1 MNSNFFKD
9 NPENWKWGI
18 FYVNKNDTRLIVPKR
33 SEAFGWT
40 LNSAQNS
47 VKIGLAVI
55 ILSVIIAG
63 AY

>member
-1 MNSNFFKD
+1 MNDNFFK
-9 NPENWKWGI
+9 NTSENWKWGI
-18 FYVNKNDTRLIVPKR
+18 LYINKNDTRLIVPKR
-33 SEAFGWT
+33 SEALGWT
-40 LNSAQNS
+40 LNFAHNG